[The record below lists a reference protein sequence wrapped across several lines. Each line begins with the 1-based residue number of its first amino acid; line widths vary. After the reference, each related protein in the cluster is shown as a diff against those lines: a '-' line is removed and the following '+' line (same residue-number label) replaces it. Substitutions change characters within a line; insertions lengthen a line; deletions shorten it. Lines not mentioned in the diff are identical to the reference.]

1 MAKAKKKTA
10 KNKGGRPRKFKS
22 VAEMQKAI
30 DEYFKT
36 TEKTTI
42 CGLALGL
49 GFISRQSFLDYSG
62 YSKEFSDT
70 IKRAKTRIEE
80 YYEGHLTEPNAAG
93 SIFALKNFGWAD
105 KHEVI
110 QQRTEGEQ
118 LEIDEMK
125 SRLGRLEDAG
135 DGIPTD

>member
-1 MAKAKKKTA
+1 MIVAGKAKHA
-10 KNKGGRPRKFKS
+10 GGRPRKYES
-22 VAEMQKAI
+22 PDEMQVAI
-30 DEYFKT
+30 DGYFDV

-42 CGLALGL
+42 CGLALAL

-70 IKRAKTRIEE
+70 IKKAKTRVER
-80 YYEGHLTEPNAAG
+80 YYEQHLVEKNAAG
-93 SIFALKNFGWAD
+93 SIFALKNFGWQD